1 MVKILSFQ
9 LEILHFLLELSKMSM
24 HKDVSQKI
32 FSITS
37 NINEE
42 SKNFVTYKNL
52 YVFQTLKI
60 YYLLRINNEST
71 LVLNFQNP
79 ID

>member
-1 MVKILSFQ
+1 MN
-9 LEILHFLLELSKMSM
+9 
-24 HKDVSQKI
+24 KDVSQKI
-32 FSITS
+32 FSIIS

-60 YYLLRINNEST
+60 YYLLRVNNEST
-71 LVLNFQNP
+71 PVLNFQNP

>member
-1 MVKILSFQ
+1 
-9 LEILHFLLELSKMSM
+9 M
-24 HKDVSQKI
+24 HKDVSKKI
-32 FSITS
+32 FSIIS

-52 YVFQTLKI
+52 YVFKTLKI

-71 LVLNFQNP
+71 PVLNFQNP

>member
-1 MVKILSFQ
+1 MY
-9 LEILHFLLELSKMSM
+9 
-24 HKDVSQKI
+24 KDVSKKI
-32 FSITS
+32 FSIIS

-52 YVFQTLKI
+52 YVFKTLKI

-71 LVLNFQNP
+71 PVLNFQNP